1 MPIEDASALPL
12 LRYYET
18 LPAPEDQHQELTG
31 AITNLERRLATPE
44 QSATCCGATPAC
56 LRSLLEKE
64 LPQNVKIHSEQSAK
78 AWLKGTLEP
87 KTSYKIA
94 FSGPL
99 KRTATVHRSHGHDE
113 HWEYL
118 YDCWR
123 RTDTATSQAHKSSQ
137 PN

>member
-1 MPIEDASALPL
+1 MPMEDASALPL

-18 LPAPEDQHQELTG
+18 LPAPEDQHQELMG
-31 AITNLERRLATPE
+31 AITMLERRQAMPE
-44 QSATCCGATPAC
+44 KSATCCEATPAC
-56 LRSLLEKE
+56 LRSLLEKDS
-64 LPQNVKIHSEQSAK
+64 PQDVKIHSEQSVH

-87 KTSYKIA
+87 KTAYKIE
-94 FSGPL
+94 FYGPL
-99 KRTATVHRSHGHDE
+99 KRTATVHRSHKPDE

-123 RTDTATSQAHKSSQ
+123 RTDTATSQPHESSQ